1 MHSNQGLNICNY
13 SSELTKKQKNKL
25 TTFIFHL
32 MATPTP
38 APANRALW
46 LNAWHDPVASIHTVS
61 SCIRIA
67 DVTGDGD
74 PKLLIADQNRT
85 LRMYKGE
92 FKVNLQLT
100 VNFDM

>member
-1 MHSNQGLNICNY
+1 MIKFSFVVFVILVALNLY
-13 SSELTKKQKNKL
+13 
-25 TTFIFHL
+25 IFHF
-32 MATPTP
+32 MATV

-85 LRMYKGE
+85 LRMYKGN
-92 FKVNLQLT
+92 VNDNSLQLIVHLT
-100 VNFDM
+100 CVRII

>member
-1 MHSNQGLNICNY
+1 
-13 SSELTKKQKNKL
+13 
-25 TTFIFHL
+25 
-32 MATPTP
+32 MATSTPAAP

-92 FKVNLQLT
+92 VKDDSLAPYGAF
-100 VNFDM
+100 

>member
-1 MHSNQGLNICNY
+1 
-13 SSELTKKQKNKL
+13 
-25 TTFIFHL
+25 
-32 MATPTP
+32 MATSTP

-92 FKVNLQLT
+92 EWHNSFEAEGVLHILT
-100 VNFDM
+100 WEE